1 MIDKFLELLKILSI
15 NNVIAIYTYWIPLV
29 VCLVVYLFR
38 FLELYR
44 TDLEESKKEY
54 YYPKLTVG
62 YILGHIFLAIAP
74 IINLF
79 ALVFDCLGSIFG
91 YLRSLFFFLEKIFDI
106 PLVPKPSK
114 KK

>member
-1 MIDKFLELLKILSI
+1 MIQAAIDLVKKYEFNDTLS
-15 NNVIAIYTYWIPLV
+15 IYTYWIPLA
-29 VCLVVYLFR
+29 VCLVVYLLR

-62 YILGHIFLAIAP
+62 YIIGHLFLAIVP

-79 ALVFDCLGSIFG
+79 ALVFDCFGSIFG
-91 YLRSLFFFLEKIFDI
+91 YIRSFLLFIDKVFDI